1 MKSVHLA
8 TAATLITFALPAC
21 TDGVWT
27 DDVKSADLSLTLAA
41 GRAEFGQPYD
51 KAELI
56 AMPGLKAALKQRA
69 RKVKAN
75 AAQQL
80 RDPTDPIWG
89 DIWTP
94 DLVTICGTVNGRNA
108 YGAYAGPTQFYAR
121 DGETARLQGD
131 PMFKENEAS
140 ACHHAQDHRLILRGD
155 RPVP

>member
-1 MKSVHLA
+1 MKRAHLA
-8 TAATLITFALPAC
+8 TAATLIALSAC
-21 TDGVWT
+21 TDGVWS

-51 KAELI
+51 KAALL
-56 AMPGLKAALKQRA
+56 AMPGLKVALKQRA

-89 DIWTP
+89 DIWTQ

-108 YGAYAGPTQFYAR
+108 YGAYAGPTLFYAR

-131 PMFKENEAS
+131 PMFKADEAA
-140 ACHHAQDHRLILRGD
+140 ACHDTTDHRLILRGD
-155 RPVP
+155 KPRA

>member
-1 MKSVHLA
+1 MKRVHLVA
-8 TAATLITFALPAC
+8 VVTLIAISLPAC

-27 DDVKSADLSLTLAA
+27 DDVKSAEIALALASARA
-41 GRAEFGQPYD
+41 GYGEPYD

-94 DLVTICGTVNGRNA
+94 DLITICGTVNGRNA
-108 YGAYAGPTQFYAR
+108 YGAYAGPALFYAR

-131 PMFKENEAS
+131 PTFKADEAA
-140 ACHHAQDHRLILRGD
+140 ACHDTTDHRLILRGD
-155 RPVP
+155 KPRT

>member
-1 MKSVHLA
+1 MKRLDKVICALA
-8 TAATLITFALPAC
+8 SAGVLAACGDWTSKSDVKNADLALRLAEGRMRYGETVDRSELLALP
-21 TDGVWT
+21 
-27 DDVKSADLSLTLAA
+27 
-41 GRAEFGQPYD
+41 
-51 KAELI
+51 
-56 AMPGLKAALKQRA
+56 GLETALDQRA

-108 YGAYAGPTQFYAR
+108 YGAYAGPTLFYAR

-131 PMFKENEAS
+131 PTFKADEAT
-140 ACHHAQDHRLILRGD
+140 ACHDTTDHRLILRGD
-155 RPVP
+155 KPRA